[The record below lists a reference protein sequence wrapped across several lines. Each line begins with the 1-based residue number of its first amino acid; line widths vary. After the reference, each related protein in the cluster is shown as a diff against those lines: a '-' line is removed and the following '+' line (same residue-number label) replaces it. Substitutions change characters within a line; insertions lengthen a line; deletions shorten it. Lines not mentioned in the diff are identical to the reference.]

1 MKLSDT
7 TKIDGKIGLILRR
20 LRDNWHTVSPT
31 GKSPAGKFLY
41 SARYWYVNF
50 GAEYE
55 YEGITYT
62 VLILK
67 RYESPRVE
75 HQYYNVTIQR
85 NMRIVLRSGIYP
97 APESAI
103 MTDDL
108 EENVRRI
115 ISYYERH
122 RINLT
127 VLSRIDEYELR
138 ENLRL
143 PKLRITKPV
152 YRYTGDED

>member
-1 MKLSDT
+1 M
-7 TKIDGKIGLILRR
+7 
-20 LRDNWHTVSPT
+20 
-31 GKSPAGKFLY
+31 
-41 SARYWYVNF
+41 NF

-55 YEGITYT
+55 YEGMTYT

-85 NMRIVLRSGIYP
+85 NFNIVLRSGVYP

-108 EENVRRI
+108 EENIRRI
-115 ISYYERH
+115 ISYYEKH

-152 YRYTGDED
+152 YRYTGDEEDQS

>member
-1 MKLSDT
+1 MRLSDT
-7 TKIDGKIGLILRR
+7 TKIDRRIEFILRR
-20 LRDNWHTVSPT
+20 LRDNWHTISPT

-41 SARYWYVNF
+41 SARYWYVNY
-50 GAEYE
+50 GTEYE
-55 YEGITYT
+55 YGGTTYT

-67 RYESPRVE
+67 RYESHKVD
-75 HQYYNVTIQR
+75 HQYYNVSIQE
-85 NMRIVLRSGIYP
+85 NMRIVLRSGVYP

-103 MTDDL
+103 MTSEL

-122 RINLT
+122 RVNLT
-127 VLSRIDEYELR
+127 VLTRIDEYELG
-138 ENLRL
+138 ENIKL
-143 PKLRITKPV
+143 PKLRTVKPV

>member
-1 MKLSDT
+1 MRLSDT
-7 TKIDGKIGLILRR
+7 TKVDNKVGLILRR
-20 LRDNWHTVSPT
+20 LRDNWHTI
-31 GKSPAGKFLY
+31 SPAGKFLY
-41 SARYWYVNF
+41 SARYWYVNYV
-50 GAEYE
+50 AEYE
-55 YEGITYT
+55 YDGTTYT

-67 RYESPRVE
+67 RYESTKVD
-75 HQYYNVTIQR
+75 HQYYNVSIQR
-85 NMRIVLRSGIYP
+85 NFRIVLRSGVYP

-103 MTDDL
+103 ITSEL

-115 ISYYERH
+115 ISYYEKH
-122 RINLT
+122 RTNLT

-143 PKLRITKPV
+143 LNLRIVKPV